1 MDKFKKNGIH
11 SVGNHGEAVSSNKAA
26 ADNFVT
32 EFQEHVE
39 AEGFVSQQV
48 FNCDKTG
55 LFWKKVPK
63 RTYIPQEKSLPGH
76 KTVKD
81 RLMLLCGNASG
92 DFKLRPLLDYHS
104 ENTSFQEKIMS

>member
-92 DFKLRPLLDYHS
+92 DFKLRPLLAYHS
-104 ENTSFQEKIMS
+104 ENTQVFKKK